1 MKTTELMQDDI
12 VSYNGKPVYVKA
24 ILDYDEVMVAEEIDS
39 DKWEK
44 VYAIEL
50 EPVELT
56 EQWLLRFGFRKTN
69 RGRYAIP
76 SALWHGTV
84 KSMPGFW
91 LFYGREAVIYLPSV
105 HTLQHVLNDCNYRRK
120 NRIEK
125 K

>member
-1 MKTTELMQDDI
+1 MRTTELMQDDI
-12 VSYNGKPVYVKA
+12 VMHNGKPVWVKA

-39 DKWEK
+39 DKWTK

-56 EQWLLRFGFRKTN
+56 EQWLLRFGFRKTKGN
-69 RGRYAIP
+69 RYAIP
-76 SALWHGTV
+76 SALWHGTI

-105 HTLQHVLNDCNYRRK
+105 HILQHVLIDCKCRNK
-120 NRIEK
+120 I
-125 K
+125 